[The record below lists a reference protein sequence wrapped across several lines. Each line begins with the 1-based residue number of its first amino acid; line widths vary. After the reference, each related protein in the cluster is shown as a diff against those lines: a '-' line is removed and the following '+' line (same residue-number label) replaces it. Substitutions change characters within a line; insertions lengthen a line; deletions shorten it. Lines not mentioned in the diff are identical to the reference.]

1 MALPRSL
8 LHIILFLQSVFLY
21 WAVLRFSFRQFG
33 PKIFWPWGIL
43 KPNIENASRLRD
55 TAGRCRSAS
64 AEGKRIVEL
73 GVSLYHMSID
83 AYCFVNPQLH
93 TTFIES
99 LSNSAKN
106 KHFEKK
112 AADDVERPL
121 YIVTPTYTRP
131 TQLADLTRLANTLRL
146 ASILIVCFVKL
157 EIGKEKLYFKVGR
170 IVKNNI

>member
-21 WAVLRFSFRQFG
+21 WAVLRFSFRQFW

-99 LSNSAKN
+99 LSNSAQN
-106 KHFEKK
+106 QHFEKRLRIMLK
-112 AADDVERPL
+112 DRCTLSP
-121 YIVTPTYTRP
+121 RP
-131 TQLADLTRLANTLRL
+131 TPGQPNW
-146 ASILIVCFVKL
+146 
-157 EIGKEKLYFKVGR
+157 R
-170 IVKNNI
+170 ISQGWQTHWDWQVFW

>member
-21 WAVLRFSFRQFG
+21 WAVLRFSFRQFLT
-33 PKIFWPWGIL
+33 KNILSLSITQWVIL

-83 AYCFVNPQLH
+83 AYCLVNPQLH

-99 LSNSAKN
+99 LSNPAKN
-106 KHFEKK
+106 QHFEKK
-112 AADDVERPL
+112 GCGWCWKTVVHCDS
-121 YIVTPTYTRP
+121 
-131 TQLADLTRLANTLRL
+131 DLHPANP
-146 ASILIVCFVKL
+146 
-157 EIGKEKLYFKVGR
+157 IGGSHKAGKHTETGKYSDSLLCQIRDRKR
-170 IVKNNI
+170 KALL

>member
-21 WAVLRFSFRQFG
+21 WAVLRFSFRQFW

-99 LSNSAKN
+99 LSNPARN
-106 KHFEKK
+106 QHFEKK
-112 AADDVERPL
+112 GCGWCWKTVVHCDS
-121 YIVTPTYTRP
+121 
-131 TQLADLTRLANTLRL
+131 DLHPANP
-146 ASILIVCFVKL
+146 
-157 EIGKEKLYFKVGR
+157 IGGSHKAGKHTETGKYSDSLLCQIRDRKR
-170 IVKNNI
+170 KALL

>member
-21 WAVLRFSFRQFG
+21 WAVLRFSFRQFW

-83 AYCFVNPQLH
+83 AYCLVNPQLH

-99 LSNSAKN
+99 LSNPAKN
-106 KHFEKK
+106 LHFEKRLRMMLK
-112 AADDVERPL
+112 DRCTL
-121 YIVTPTYTRP
+121 SLRP
-131 TQLADLTRLANTLRL
+131 TPGQPNW
-146 ASILIVCFVKL
+146 
-157 EIGKEKLYFKVGR
+157 R
-170 IVKNNI
+170 ISQGWQTHWDWQVF

>member
-21 WAVLRFSFRQFG
+21 WAVLRFSFRQFLT
-33 PKIFWPWGIL
+33 KIFWPWGIF
-43 KPNIENASRLRD
+43 KPKIENVSRLRD

-83 AYCFVNPQLH
+83 AYCLVNPQLD

-99 LSNSAKN
+99 LSYPTKN
-106 KHFEKK
+106 QHFEKRLRMMLK
-112 AADDVERPL
+112 DRCTL
-121 YIVTPTYTRP
+121 WLRP
-131 TQLADLTRLANTLRL
+131 TPGQPNW
-146 ASILIVCFVKL
+146 
-157 EIGKEKLYFKVGR
+157 R
-170 IVKNNI
+170 ISQGWQTHWDWQVFW

>member
-21 WAVLRFSFRQFG
+21 WAVLRFSFRQFLT
-33 PKIFWPWGIL
+33 KNILSLSITQWVIL

-83 AYCFVNPQLH
+83 AYCLVNPQLH

-99 LSNSAKN
+99 LSNPAKN
-106 KHFEKK
+106 LHFEKRLRMMLK
-112 AADDVERPL
+112 DRCTL
-121 YIVTPTYTRP
+121 WLRP
-131 TQLADLTRLANTLRL
+131 TPGQPNW
-146 ASILIVCFVKL
+146 
-157 EIGKEKLYFKVGR
+157 R
-170 IVKNNI
+170 ISQGWQTHWDWQVFW